1 MEILDLIISL
11 IHRITSTLNASVLTD
26 DQVP

>member
-11 IHRITSTLNASVLTD
+11 IHRITLTLNAEVLTD